1 MFNSIEI
8 ITIKQPEEFKFK
20 EKGSQ
25 FIGLAYPITSKD
37 EAEQILIDVRK
48 KYYDATHHCFCYKL
62 LQSDSRYSDDGEPNG
77 TAGIRILNAIEHFDL
92 TNLLTVV
99 VRYYGGTKLG
109 VGPLGK
115 AYYQGAFGVLDIC
128 QKVKKSAYLKL
139 IVKYSFNLTSP
150 VHHLLSKHGAEII
163 NNLFEETPAIEF
175 FIKPDKYEN
184 IRDDLIEQTGGKV
197 ELELIEENIIR

>member
-8 ITIKQPEEFKFK
+8 VTIKGPEEFNFK

-25 FIGLAYPITSKD
+25 FIGLAFPVTSKD
-37 EAEQILIDVRK
+37 EAEQILIDIRK

-62 LQSDSRYSDDGEPNG
+62 LQGDSRYSNDGEPNG

-92 TNLLTVV
+92 TNLLSVV

-115 AYYQGAFGVLDIC
+115 AYYQGAFGVLDIA
-128 QKVKKSAYLKL
+128 QKIKKCAYLRAM
-139 IVKYSFNLTSP
+139 VKFSFELTSP
-150 VHHLLSKHGAEII
+150 VHHLLAKHGAEII
-163 NNLFEETPAIEF
+163 NNLFVKIPAIEF

-184 IRDDLIEQTGGKV
+184 FRKELIEQTRGKV
-197 ELELIEENIIR
+197 ELELLEENIIK